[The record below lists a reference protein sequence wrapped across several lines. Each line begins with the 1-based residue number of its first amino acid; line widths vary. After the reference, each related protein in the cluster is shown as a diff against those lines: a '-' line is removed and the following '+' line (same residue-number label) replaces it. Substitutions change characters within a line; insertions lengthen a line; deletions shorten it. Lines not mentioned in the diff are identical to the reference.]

1 MRRIQAAAFAASIAL
16 SAPLFGLSAVSAA
29 DVPKATP
36 RLLRELARQPEAGGA
51 DAAVDVIV
59 GLADGTPSAHEL
71 AALSKSVDQAAR
83 ARRIE
88 AQQTFADETAA
99 VFQPKHFYESFSM
112 ISGRV
117 TRAGLARLS
126 KRADVAWITL
136 DGVKRFAQVSTQPA
150 QTLIRSDAANSA
162 GFTGAGSAIAIVDTG
177 VDYTIA
183 DMGGGAFPNAKVIG
197 GTDIADLDQDP
208 TDCEGHGTEVANV
221 AAGPNGVAPG
231 ARIVAVKVFKSSGG
245 CDTAFDSD
253 ILGGVNY
260 AVTNQAHFGIV
271 AINLSLG
278 GEYEDT
284 ADHGFC
290 DLDAPDYKAAFDAA
304 NAAGILVSVA
314 SGNGSRANQIS
325 QPACVSSAIAV
336 GAVYS
341 SAFSRVTWSDP
352 DGCTDSPVSPDQV
365 VCFSDSNTNVAL
377 LAPGAFWSVHSKGNS
392 LDTQF
397 AGTSASS
404 PAVAGA
410 ICVVHQAKPS
420 LTPAAIVALLR
431 GTGKAL
437 TDAKSGVISPR
448 IDVLAAVQAA
458 STRLAAYSG
467 PPISIPDGTGSA
479 TATVT
484 TSGFTGTLGTVQAWV
499 EINHPQPA
507 QLRVTL
513 TGPDGLSLLL
523 ANQTGTAEHPI
534 NAFYGKTDA
543 AAQSL
548 DGFAG
553 HPANGVWTLKVED
566 LVAGTTG
573 TIRNFAI
580 QLVQAL
586 APCVANSTTLCLN
599 NGRFQTTVAWQVP
612 TQGTSGV
619 GMAVPLTTDTGYMWF
634 FTANNIELMIKVV
647 DGRTFNGKFWVFY
660 GALTDVQYTVTVTDT
675 VTGNVKTYF
684 SPQGTPQS
692 RADTAAFD

>member
-1 MRRIQAAAFAASIAL
+1 MRWSRTKATAFAFSFVL
-16 SAPLFGLSAVSAA
+16 STPLFALSAVSAT

-36 RLLRELARQPEAGGA
+36 RLLRELASRPDAG
-51 DAAVDVIV
+51 AVDVIV
-59 GLADGTPSAHEL
+59 GLADGTPSPHDL
-71 AALSKSVDQAAR
+71 GPLSKGLSQAVQAQ
-83 ARRIE
+83 RIE
-88 AQQTFADETAA
+88 AQQTFVDQTAA
-99 VFQPKHFYESFSM
+99 VFQPKHFHESFSM

-117 TRAGLARLS
+117 TRSGLASLS

-136 DGVKRFAQVSTQPA
+136 DGVKRFAQTSTQPA

-162 GFTGAGSAIAIVDTG
+162 GFTGAGSAIAIIDTG
-177 VDYTIA
+177 VDYGIA
-183 DMGGGAFPNAKVIG
+183 DMGGGTFPNAKVIG

-208 TDCEGHGTEVANV
+208 TDCEGHGTEVATV
-221 AAGPNGVAPG
+221 AAGPNGVATG
-231 ARIVAVKVFKSSGG
+231 AKIVAVKVFKSSGG

-260 AVTNQAHFGIV
+260 AITNQARFGIV

-278 GEYEDT
+278 GEYDDT
-284 ADHGFC
+284 GDHGFC
-290 DLDAPDYKAAFDAA
+290 DLDAPDYKTAFDAA
-304 NAAGILVSVA
+304 NAAGILVAVA
-314 SGNGSRANQIS
+314 SGNGARANQIS

-392 LDTQF
+392 LDSQF

-404 PAVAGA
+404 PAAAGA
-410 ICVVHQAKPS
+410 ICVVHQARPT
-420 LTPAAIVALLR
+420 LNGAGILALLR
-431 GTGKAL
+431 GTGKPL
-437 TDAKSGVISPR
+437 TDTKNGIISPR
-448 IDVLAAVQAA
+448 IDVLAAVQQSA
-458 STRLAAYSG
+458 SKLAAYSG
-467 PPISIPDGTGSA
+467 PPISIPDGSGSA

-484 TSGFTGTLGTVQAWV
+484 TSGFTGSLGTVQVWV
-499 EINHPQPA
+499 EINHRQPA

-523 ANQTGTAEHPI
+523 ANQTGTTEHPI

-553 HPANGVWTLKVED
+553 HTANGVWTLKVED

-573 TIRNFAI
+573 TIRNFAV

-586 APCVANSTTLCLN
+586 APCVANATTLCLN

-619 GMAVPLTTDTGYMWF
+619 GNAVPLTADTGYMWF
-634 FTANNIELMIKVV
+634 FSANNIELMIKVV

>member
-1 MRRIQAAAFAASIAL
+1 MRRINTVFAFGLLL
-16 SAPLFGLSAVSAA
+16 SAPLFGVSAISA
-29 DVPKATP
+29 TDVPKATP
-36 RLLRELARQPEAGGA
+36 RLLRELARQPEA
-51 DAAVDVIV
+51 DAVDVIV
-59 GLADGTPSAHEL
+59 ALKDGTPDPREL
-71 AALSKSVDQAAR
+71 GTMSREFERTVQT
-83 ARRIE
+83 RRLE
-88 AQQTFADETAA
+88 AQQTLADEMTPAR
-99 VFQPKHFYESFSM
+99 FQPKRFYESFSM
-112 ISGRV
+112 IAGRV
-117 TRAGLARLS
+117 SRGSLAALS
-126 KRADVAWITL
+126 NRADVAWITL
-136 DGVKRFAQVSTQPA
+136 DGVKRFAQTSVQPA

-197 GTDIADLDQDP
+197 GSDLADNDSDP

-231 ARIVAVKVFKSSGG
+231 AKIVAIKVFKSAGG
-245 CDTAFDSD
+245 CDQAFDSD
-253 ILGGVNY
+253 IIAGVNY
-260 AVTNQAHFGIV
+260 AITNQSHFGII

-278 GEYEDT
+278 GEYDDT
-284 ADHGFC
+284 GDHGFC
-290 DLDAPDYKAAFDAA
+290 DLDAPDYTAAFNAA
-304 NAAGILVSVA
+304 NAAGILVAVA
-314 SGNGSRANQIS
+314 SGNGSRSNQIS
-325 QPACVSSAIAV
+325 QPACVSPAISV

-365 VCFSDSNTNVAL
+365 VCFSDSNTNLSL
-377 LAPGAFWSVHSKGNS
+377 LAPGAFWSVHSKGSS
-392 LDTQF
+392 LDSQF

-410 ICVVHQAKPS
+410 IAVIHQAKPS
-420 LTPAAIVALLR
+420 LSAAGILALLR
-431 GTGKAL
+431 GSGKII
-437 TDAKSGVISPR
+437 TDSKNGIISPR
-448 IDVLAAVQAA
+448 IDVLAAVQQSA
-458 STRLAAYSG
+458 TKLAAYSG
-467 PPISIPDGTGSA
+467 PIVSIPDGTGSA

-484 TSGFTGTLGTVQAWV
+484 TSGFTGSLGTVQAWV
-499 EINHPQPA
+499 EINHPQPS

-513 TGPDGLSLLL
+513 TGPDGLAVLLS
-523 ANQTGTAEHPI
+523 NQTGTTEHPI

-548 DGFAG
+548 DAFAG
-553 HPANGVWTLKVED
+553 HQANGVWTLKVED
-566 LVAGTTG
+566 MVAGTTG

-580 QLVQAL
+580 QLVAAL
-586 APCVANSTTLCLN
+586 APCVVNSTTLCLN
-599 NGRFQTTVAWQVP
+599 SGRFQTSVAWQVP

-619 GMAVPLTTDTGYMWF
+619 GTAVPLTTDTGYFWF
-634 FTANNIELMIKVV
+634 FSANNIELMIKVV

-675 VTGNVKTYF
+675 VTGTVKTYF

-692 RADTAAFD
+692 RADTAAF